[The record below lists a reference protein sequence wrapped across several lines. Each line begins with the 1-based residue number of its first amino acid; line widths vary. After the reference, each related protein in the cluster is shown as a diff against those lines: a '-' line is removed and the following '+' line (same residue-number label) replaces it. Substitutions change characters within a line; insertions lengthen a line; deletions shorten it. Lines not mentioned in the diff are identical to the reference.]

1 MTCSGLIDILIQAQV
16 MILWGFLDA
25 LTMVLSPVRL
35 SVGGI
40 MGGLIFGVKVLG
52 ILVFIVHPYKIGV
65 SLQKWGPQI
74 REILAES
81 GRHGSPR
88 ADTLGKRSH
97 GLQEGF

>member
-40 MGGLIFGVKVLG
+40 MGGLILGVKVLG
-52 ILVFIVHPYKIGV
+52 ILVFIVHP
-65 SLQKWGPQI
+65 
-74 REILAES
+74 
-81 GRHGSPR
+81 
-88 ADTLGKRSH
+88 
-97 GLQEGF
+97 